1 MAYDE
6 ELAKTILSSAAD
18 HFPEPISNFEEL
30 QLLTKVQRRNWDPDW
45 RLAIEGLIAEQKI
58 ELQKALRTGVGQNLQ
73 GFINLR
79 ITRSG
84 KRFLNRS
91 A

>member
-18 HFPEPISNFEEL
+18 RFPEPIASFDDLE
-30 QLLTKVQRRNWDPDW
+30 QITRVQGRHWEPDW
-45 RLAIEGLIAEQKI
+45 RQAIEGLIAEQKI
-58 ELQKALRTGVGQNLQ
+58 ELQKALRTGVDQNLQ

-79 ITRSG
+79 ITQSG